1 MKILLLSDVNVNKV
15 SHKKIR
21 GTEQIVKVIFFELS
35 KIGVDVEIL
44 GSDKFAYDL
53 QFKNESEEVSN
64 FFSRGKSR
72 DSLKFKKL
80 LQEIKPDIVQFHG
93 FSGSSFGLEHLLAC
107 KELSIKTILW
117 HNVPGITCMQ
127 SELLYMARTQCD
139 GKFSLTKCTC
149 CRLNQSIPEFF
160 TYIFGRFGNFS
171 RNSFKNKILD
181 RLLSSRKYSYEFY
194 KTNRLI
200 SDHFDHVRYGAH
212 WVRKVLLQNDFVD
225 KKLIFIRPSISPE
238 FWEEYSSNKKNFSR
252 KNENENINENN
263 KKNVQFI
270 FWGRLI
276 RSKGIHVIANAI
288 KLLNEYDF
296 VLNIVGDINSGDR
309 SFRKFYSKNKRNK
322 KIIFHGALNQKS
334 LFKLGKKC
342 DAALIPSSW
351 FETGPITVYEAFAM
365 GLPVL
370 GTKLGGIEELCKDEV
385 DSFLFE
391 LNNYKELA
399 KNMIRLIDNPKIIN
413 ELRNNIPIPRA
424 PQDLG
429 LEIYKVYQKV
439 LNNEN

>member
-1 MKILLLSDVNVNKV
+1 MFN
-15 SHKKIR
+15 
-21 GTEQIVKVIFFELS
+21 
-35 KIGVDVEIL
+35 
-44 GSDKFAYDL
+44 
-53 QFKNESEEVSN
+53 
-64 FFSRGKSR
+64 
-72 DSLKFKKL
+72 
-80 LQEIKPDIVQFHG
+80 
-93 FSGSSFGLEHLLAC
+93 
-107 KELSIKTILW
+107 
-117 HNVPGITCMQ
+117 
-127 SELLYMARTQCD
+127 
-139 GKFSLTKCTC
+139 
-149 CRLNQSIPEFF
+149 
-160 TYIFGRFGNFS
+160 
-171 RNSFKNKILD
+171 NKISN
-181 RLLSSRKYSYEFY
+181 RLLSARKYSYEFY
-194 KTNRLI
+194 RSSRLVA
-200 SDHFDHVRYGAH
+200 DHFDFIRFGAH

-252 KNENENINENN
+252 KNENENKNENN

-322 KIIFHGALNQKS
+322 KIIFHGSLNQKS
-334 LFKLGKKC
+334 LFKLGKNC
-342 DAALIPSSW
+342 DVALVPSSW

-413 ELRNNIPIPRA
+413 QLRNNIPIPRA